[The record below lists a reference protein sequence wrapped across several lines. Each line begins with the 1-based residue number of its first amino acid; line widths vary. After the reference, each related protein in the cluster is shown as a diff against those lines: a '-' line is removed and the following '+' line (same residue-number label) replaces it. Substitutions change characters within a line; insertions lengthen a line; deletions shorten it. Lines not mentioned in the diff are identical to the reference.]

1 MKNQIALVTGGRSDY
16 GLLKPIIQEL
26 SFSKLYDL
34 KLFVTGS
41 HLSPEFNSTFKV
53 IEEDGFK
60 ISDKVEMLLSTDTDY
75 GVAKSIGLGVI
86 SFVESFKN
94 HSIQKVI
101 VLGDR
106 YEIFAAV
113 QAAAF
118 LKLKIV
124 HIHGGEVT
132 EGVLD
137 DSIRHSITKFSHIH
151 FVANEQYKKR
161 IIQLGEDPNSV
172 FNVGAPG
179 LDNIKR
185 TKLLSKIE
193 IEKKFKISFKK
204 TIFLATFHPLMISLK
219 NTNGIEEFLG
229 ALNEFKNSTI
239 IFTYSNADSGS
250 KEIIKKINNFVKKR
264 ENCYIFNS
272 LGSQNYYSFL
282 KLADLVIGNSSSGI
296 IEAPFL
302 KTPTVDIGDRQ
313 KGRLKA
319 SSIVTVSENK
329 IKIIKVIKHVM
340 SKEFRSNL
348 KYIKSHYG
356 NGNATK
362 KIMEKLNKYDPS
374 ITKKFYDLR

>member
-348 KYIKSHYG
+348 KHIKSHYG